1 MGRRGN
7 GGEWNGMIGAGWL
20 DGGWQGKA
28 KDYWGDTKK
37 TKNLQL
43 CRISTLT

>member
-7 GGEWNGMIGAGWL
+7 GGEWNGMIGAGW
-20 DGGWQGKA
+20 GWQGKV
-28 KDYWGDTKK
+28 KDYLEDTKK

-43 CRISTLT
+43 WNTYSGVNM